1 MSVSGL
7 WSWWVQKISVEFE
20 LFAGIVEFMKFEG
33 FLELV
38 ELKGFRGS
46 WGLSSSWCFQG

>member
-1 MSVSGL
+1 M

-20 LFAGIVEFMKFEG
+20 VFVEFMKFEG

-38 ELKGFRGS
+38 ELVT
-46 WGLSSSWCFQG
+46 